1 MRSSR
6 FLTTSPKPLFLN
18 PNAILVERLFNMFDG
33 LALTSASAIALL
45 LVMIFAGRAF
55 RENWKA
61 QAQGWTSRAWLYGL
75 PATLAFFALAL
86 IPLNGG

>member
-1 MRSSR
+1 M
-6 FLTTSPKPLFLN
+6 
-18 PNAILVERLFNMFDG
+18 VDRLFNMFDG
-33 LALTSASAIALL
+33 LSLTSASAIALL